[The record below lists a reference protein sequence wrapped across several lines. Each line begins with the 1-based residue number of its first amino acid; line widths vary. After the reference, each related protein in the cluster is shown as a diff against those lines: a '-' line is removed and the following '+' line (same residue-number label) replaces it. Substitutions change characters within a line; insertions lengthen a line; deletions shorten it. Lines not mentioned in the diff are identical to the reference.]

1 MIQTIDGLAAL
12 AGRYD
17 VLLSDVWGVIH
28 NGRESFAG
36 PCAAL
41 ARWRAEVG
49 PVVLISNA
57 ARPSAPVAEQLD
69 GLGVPRAAWSA
80 LVTSGD
86 VTRRLLA
93 ERAPG
98 PAYRIGADRDA
109 PLYEGLGL
117 AFAPLDQARFIACAG
132 LVNDEVETPEDYR
145 ELLTAA
151 AKRRLPMICANP
163 DRVVQR
169 GDELIYCAGALA
181 ELYET
186 LGGGEVVMAGKPF
199 APIYEACLARAA
211 ELAGRPVDKARV
223 LAIGDGVVTDAKGA
237 NAQGI
242 DLLFVAAGIHGAEMR
257 DRDGRLDPAAAE
269 RLLGAAGAHATYL
282 ADDLAWQ
289 G

>member
-69 GLGVPRAAWSA
+69 GLGVPRTAWSA

-98 PAYRIGADRDA
+98 PAYRIGADRVMWSSDYPHQESTFGYTRSAIQAVFDA
-109 PLYEGLGL
+109 TS
-117 AFAPLDQARFIACAG
+117 
-132 LVNDEVETPEDYR
+132 VE
-145 ELLTAA
+145 
-151 AKRRLPMICANP
+151 
-163 DRVVQR
+163 
-169 GDELIYCAGALA
+169 
-181 ELYET
+181 
-186 LGGGEVVMAGKPF
+186 
-199 APIYEACLARAA
+199 
-211 ELAGRPVDKARV
+211 
-223 LAIGDGVVTDAKGA
+223 
-237 NAQGI
+237 NAQKIVGKTA
-242 DLLFVAAGIHGAEMR
+242 LEVFAMG
-257 DRDGRLDPAAAE
+257 
-269 RLLGAAGAHATYL
+269 
-282 ADDLAWQ
+282 
-289 G
+289 

>member
-28 NGRESFAG
+28 NGRESFVG

-49 PVVLISNA
+49 PVILISNA

-86 VTRRLLA
+86 VTRKLLA

-117 AFAPLDQARFIACAG
+117 QFAPLDEARFIACAG
-132 LVNDEVETPEDYR
+132 LVNDEAETPEDYR

-169 GDELIYCAGALA
+169 GDRLIYCAGALA
-181 ELYET
+181 ELYQA

-211 ELAGRPVDKARV
+211 ELIGRPIDKPRV

-237 NAQGI
+237 NAQGV

-257 DRDGRLDPAAAE
+257 DAGGRLDPVAAE
-269 RLLGAAGAHATYL
+269 RLLAAGGAQATYL
-282 ADDLAWQ
+282 ADDLAWK

>member
-86 VTRRLLA
+86 VTRTLLA

-98 PAYRIGADRDA
+98 PAYRIGAGSR
-109 PLYEGLGL
+109 
-117 AFAPLDQARFIACAG
+117 
-132 LVNDEVETPEDYR
+132 
-145 ELLTAA
+145 
-151 AKRRLPMICANP
+151 
-163 DRVVQR
+163 
-169 GDELIYCAGALA
+169 
-181 ELYET
+181 
-186 LGGGEVVMAGKPF
+186 
-199 APIYEACLARAA
+199 RAA
-211 ELAGRPVDKARV
+211 LRRP
-223 LAIGDGVVTDAKGA
+223 GPGVRAP
-237 NAQGI
+237 
-242 DLLFVAAGIHGAEMR
+242 R
-257 DRDGRLDPAAAE
+257 P
-269 RLLGAAGAHATYL
+269 GAASSPAPGWSTTRSRRRRTTASCSPPQLSAVCR
-282 ADDLAWQ
+282 
-289 G
+289 